1 MLHKRHKRHKRHK
14 HFAFLSHFILDW
26 SGSNKYYPQNPC
38 CLGLATL
45 RSMKVS
51 PNLHPHTH
59 TQPLPFLNVFG
70 WPLSNRKGSEGDY
83 LWRKWLYPERH
94 RRLVNACNEYIL
106 MTHYHFKQF
115 VGHDSFCHCW
125 TQQSI
130 HDHARISHWSVS
142 WDPAGVQSPNYLSW
156 FRNHHH
162 SRRSSPWGSI
172 LQAYP
177 LPHGIHATQ
186 DLLYRC
192 RLCGRTNHGDHC
204 VEMPTAAGAMIYKQT
219 SPSFMGIT

>member
-1 MLHKRHKRHKRHK
+1 
-14 HFAFLSHFILDW
+14 
-26 SGSNKYYPQNPC
+26 
-38 CLGLATL
+38 
-45 RSMKVS
+45 MKEVIVPWKTS
-51 PNLHPHTH
+51 
-59 TQPLPFLNVFG
+59 Q
-70 WPLSNRKGSEGDY
+70 
-83 LWRKWLYPERH
+83 
-94 RRLVNACNEYIL
+94 AEYIAGWS
-106 MTHYHFKQF
+106 MPVMNTHYQFKQF
-115 VGHDSFCHCW
+115 VGHDSFCHPR

-130 HDHARISHWSVS
+130 HDHARISHGSLS
-142 WDPAGVQSPNYLSW
+142 WDPVCVQSPNYTILYGGFLKWWYPTTMGFPTKNDHFGVFWGYHNLRKHPYIYIIYDSSSCQVPIYLSW

-219 SPSFMGIT
+219 SPSLTGNT